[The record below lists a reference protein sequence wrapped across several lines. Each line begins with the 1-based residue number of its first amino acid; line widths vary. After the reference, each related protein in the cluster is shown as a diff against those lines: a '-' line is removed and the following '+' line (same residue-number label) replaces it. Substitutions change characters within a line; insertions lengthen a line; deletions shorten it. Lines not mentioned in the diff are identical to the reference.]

1 MKALIRF
8 LKENRGTSSIEMS
21 LICGLVVL
29 AMLSALEFFAGTSV
43 GMWDVI
49 STRTT
54 EATNKSSN

>member
-43 GMWDVI
+43 SMWDMI